1 MTSLLRSATADYA
14 AYQPTGR
21 VEGLIGVLQGQIAL
35 LTSDI
40 ETEERKSAIADLE
53 NPEYSLL
60 AKSLRS
66 RRSNIESTIQSLRD
80 AAQRWS

>member
-14 AYQPTGR
+14 AYQPTSR

-40 ETEERKSAIADLE
+40 ETEERKSAIADLA

-66 RRSNIESTIQSLRD
+66 RRSNLESTVQSLRE
-80 AAQRWS
+80 AAQRWG